1 MEENVLNRNQAEGD
15 GYCFG
20 CGPNNPHGLHLD
32 FREEGERFVTKKTLT
47 REYQSYGGTV
57 HGGIV
62 STMLDEA
69 MGGYLYEISGKR
81 SVTARMDVRYRHPT
95 PVGEELTISG
105 WIDSKKGKFVKMKA
119 EIALPDGTITAEG
132 TATIAVME

>member
-1 MEENVLNRNQAEGD
+1 MEEKELNRNQAEGD
-15 GYCFG
+15 GFCFG
-20 CGPNNPHGLHLD
+20 CGPNNPYGLHLD
-32 FREEGERFVTKKTLT
+32 FRVENDRFVTKKVLT
-47 REYQSYGGTV
+47 HEYQSYGGTV

-69 MGGYLYEISGKR
+69 MGGYLYEISGQR
-81 SVTARMDVRYRHPT
+81 SVTARIDVRYRRPT
-95 PVGEELTISG
+95 PIGEELTIAG
-105 WIDSKKGKFVKMKA
+105 WIDSKKGNFVKMKA